1 MRKKLKIG
9 SIKVDSG
16 WVEEQN
22 MGKITIR
29 ETSQVGES
37 RSEVEYIF
45 EDSSDY
51 FAWSEQKTEAL
62 NNAIKSY
69 VGGLGSLVDEPML
82 ADIQVKKKDTKH

>member
-1 MRKKLKIG
+1 
-9 SIKVDSG
+9 
-16 WVEEQN
+16 

-37 RSEVEYIF
+37 FSGLEYIF

-62 NNAIKSY
+62 NKAIKNFSDSLLDTQDEVENNVTEIK
-69 VGGLGSLVDEPML
+69 VGKKAKEP
-82 ADIQVKKKDTKH
+82 TKH

>member
-1 MRKKLKIG
+1 
-9 SIKVDSG
+9 
-16 WVEEQN
+16 

-62 NNAIKSY
+62 NSALKNY
-69 VGGLGSLVDEPML
+69 VDQPRWDFLDELNPKEPAEPMTGEIKVGL
-82 ADIQVKKKDTKH
+82 KTKKETKH

>member
-1 MRKKLKIG
+1 
-9 SIKVDSG
+9 
-16 WVEEQN
+16 

-29 ETSQVGES
+29 EPSQVGES

-62 NNAIKSY
+62 NNAIKGLY
-69 VGGLGSLVDEPML
+69 GGLAPDEPMV
-82 ADIQVKKKDTKH
+82 ADIQVTKKPKETKH

>member
-1 MRKKLKIG
+1 
-9 SIKVDSG
+9 
-16 WVEEQN
+16 

-62 NNAIKSY
+62 NNAIKGL
-69 VGGLGSLVDEPML
+69 VGGYGFENPLEEQDPMTGE
-82 ADIQVKKKDTKH
+82 IKVTKKTTKH

>member
-1 MRKKLKIG
+1 
-9 SIKVDSG
+9 
-16 WVEEQN
+16 

-62 NNAIKSY
+62 NSAIKGL
-69 VGGLGSLVDEPML
+69 VGGHEEQDPMTGE
-82 ADIQVKKKDTKH
+82 VWVNKKKTKETLN

>member
-1 MRKKLKIG
+1 
-9 SIKVDSG
+9 
-16 WVEEQN
+16 

-62 NNAIKSY
+62 NSAIKGL
-69 VGGLGSLVDEPML
+69 VGGYNFDNPLDDSVDTAFATEVT
-82 ADIQVKKKDTKH
+82 VKKKEPIKH

>member
-1 MRKKLKIG
+1 
-9 SIKVDSG
+9 
-16 WVEEQN
+16 

-62 NNAIKSY
+62 NNAIKGL
-69 VGGLGSLVDEPML
+69 VGGYDEPMV
-82 ADIQVKKKDTKH
+82 ADVQVTKKPKETKH

>member
-1 MRKKLKIG
+1 
-9 SIKVDSG
+9 
-16 WVEEQN
+16 

-62 NNAIKSY
+62 NSALKSY
-69 VGGLGSLVDEPML
+69 VGNMFTEPEGSDIFGSSEP
-82 ADIQVKKKDTKH
+82 AKPFIDIKKKTTKH

>member
-1 MRKKLKIG
+1 
-9 SIKVDSG
+9 
-16 WVEEQN
+16 

-45 EDSSDY
+45 EDSVDY

-62 NNAIKSY
+62 NNAIKGL
-69 VGGLGSLVDEPML
+69 VGGFKEDFLSDDLEPNPVVN
-82 ADIQVKKKDTKH
+82 INVKKKTTKH

>member
-1 MRKKLKIG
+1 
-9 SIKVDSG
+9 
-16 WVEEQN
+16 

-45 EDSSDY
+45 EDSVDY

-69 VGGLGSLVDEPML
+69 ANSFAEEP
-82 ADIQVKKKDTKH
+82 AVVDTKVAKKTTKH